1 MEHSGEGQGVAANPA
16 SPGFEGQ
23 IARIEAMTYDGPPAT
38 PQRTSP
44 STSGSAEPPCIDIWP
59 RTTPPPD
66 QVDADE
72 DGQPPG
78 LGMAIRQCLTRL
90 AQAHDDLFVVS
101 GVGQILERTARLR
114 DEFVP
119 GAKFVPLPPGIVEE
133 VIE

>member
-1 MEHSGEGQGVAANPA
+1 MGSRQTRRRRVSRAI
-16 SPGFEGQ
+16 S
-23 IARIEAMTYDGPPAT
+23 RTEAITYDGPPAT
-38 PQRTSP
+38 PQRT
-44 STSGSAEPPCIDIWP
+44 T
-59 RTTPPPD
+59 PPD

-119 GAKFVPLPPGIVEE
+119 GAKFVPLPPWIVEE
-133 VIE
+133 LIE